1 MVAKMTKRETM
12 MMYFLK
18 RAHNTINKVSTIKK
32 KKKMEPQSA
41 PPTSKFSLQFTEKRG
56 QRNVLYNSMEI
67 KLAKPRQWETL
78 QDK

>member
-32 KKKMEPQSA
+32 KKKWNLNQLLPPLNSA
-41 PPTSKFSLQFTEKRG
+41 FSLQKRG
-56 QRNVLYNSMEI
+56 GRGTSYTI
-67 KLAKPRQWETL
+67 AWK
-78 QDK
+78 

>member
-32 KKKMEPQSA
+32 KKWNLNQLPPLNSA
-41 PPTSKFSLQFTEKRG
+41 FSLQKRG
-56 QRNVLYNSMEI
+56 GR
-67 KLAKPRQWETL
+67 ETSYTIAW
-78 QDK
+78 K